1 MFCGGDS
8 MSTVNERIRIL
19 RKEKKISQLVIA
31 NVLNISVQAYS
42 MKERGKRP
50 LYSCEL
56 EVIAAQLKVPVS
68 NFFEN

>member
-1 MFCGGDS
+1 

-42 MKERGKRP
+42 MKERGNRP
-50 LYSCEL
+50 VYSCEL
-56 EVIAAQLKVPVS
+56 EAIAAQLKVPVS